1 MRLVVTGAGGA
12 LARAFLAQVPSHH
25 EVHAFDHAGLDVGD
39 HDAVRRTVEPLQP
52 DAVINLAAFTQVDAN
67 ETDPLRA
74 ARDNAMGPQHLA
86 LAARACGA
94 VLLHVSTDFVF
105 DGGKG
110 APYDELDAPAP
121 LSVYGRAK
129 LAGEESVRHLLP
141 EHLIVRVGYVYG
153 GASHYVTKA
162 VRALAD
168 GEAVGGQADR
178 VGTPTYAP
186 DLAALMIPLLLTRR
200 FGTYHLAGP
209 DPASWFE
216 VLSRLKDLGGSA
228 RRGVAADRRRARRSP
243 RVRPPYS
250 ALTSVFVPN
259 LGIPSLPPLDDA
271 LTRFLA
277 DTMGAPP

>member
-12 LARAFLAQVPSHH
+12 LGRAFLAQVPAHH

-39 HDAVRRTVEPLQP
+39 HDAVRRTVEPLHP
-52 DAVINLAAFTQVDAN
+52 DAVINFAAFTRVDAN
-67 ETDPLRA
+67 EMDPLRA

-94 VLLHVSTDFVF
+94 SLLQVSTDFVF
-105 DGGKG
+105 DGAKG
-110 APYDELDAPAP
+110 DAYDELDAPAP

-129 LAGEESVRHLLP
+129 LAGEEHVRHLLP
-141 EHLIVRVGYVYG
+141 EHVIVRVGYVFG

-162 VRALAD
+162 VRALVD
-168 GEAVGGQADR
+168 GEAVGGQVDR

-186 DLAALMIPLLLTRR
+186 DLAGLMLPLLLTHR

-216 VLSRLKDLGGSA
+216 VLSRLKELGDLPGE
-228 RRGVAADRRRARRSP
+228 VWPQTADELALPAP
-243 RVRPPYS
+243 RPAYS
-250 ALTSVFVPN
+250 ALGSVFVPN
-259 LGIPSLPPLDDA
+259 LGIGSLPPLDDA

-277 DTMGAPP
+277 DTTGARP

>member
-12 LARAFLAQVPSHH
+12 LARAFLAQVPPHH
-25 EVHAFDHAGLDVGD
+25 EVHAFDHVGLDVGD

-67 ETDPLRA
+67 EADPLRA

-105 DGGKG
+105 DGAKG

-162 VRALAD
+162 VRALID
-168 GEAVGGQADR
+168 GEAVGGQVDR

-216 VLSRLKDLGGSA
+216 VLSRMKDLGGLPGEVWPQTVDELA
-228 RRGVAADRRRARRSP
+228 LPAL
-243 RVRPPYS
+243 RPSYS
-250 ALTSVFVPN
+250 ALTSVFVSN

-271 LTRFLA
+271 LPRFLA
-277 DTMGAPP
+277 DTRGAHP

>member
-1 MRLVVTGAGGA
+1 MRLLVTGADGA
-12 LARAFLAQVPSHH
+12 LARALLAQVPSHH

-39 HDAVRRTVEPLQP
+39 HDAVRRTVEPLHP

-86 LAARACGA
+86 LASRACGA

-105 DGGKG
+105 DGAKG
-110 APYDELDAPAP
+110 APYDELDTPAP

-129 LAGEESVRHLLP
+129 LAGEEHVRHLLP

-153 GASHYVTKA
+153 GPSHYVTKA

-168 GEAVGGQADR
+168 GEAVGGQVDR

-186 DLAALMIPLLLTRR
+186 DLAALIIPLLLTHR

-216 VLSRLKDLGGSA
+216 VLSRLKDLGSLPGE
-228 RRGVAADRRRARRSP
+228 VWPQTADELALPAP
-243 RVRPPYS
+243 RPAFS
-250 ALTSVFVPN
+250 ALTSVFTPN
-259 LGIPSLPPLDDA
+259 LGIASLPPLDEA
-271 LTRFLA
+271 LTRFSA
-277 DTMGAPP
+277 ATRGTPS

>member
-39 HDAVRRTVEPLQP
+39 HDAVRRTVEPLRP
-52 DAVINLAAFTQVDAN
+52 DAVINLAAFTRVDAN

-94 VLLHVSTDFVF
+94 TLLHVSTDFVF
-105 DGGKG
+105 DGGKD

-121 LSVYGRAK
+121 LSVYGRVK

-162 VRALAD
+162 VRALTD

-186 DLAALMIPLLLTRR
+186 DLASLMIPLLLTRR

-216 VLSRLKDLGGSA
+216 VLSRLKELGDLPGEVWPQTAEELGLPA
-228 RRGVAADRRRARRSP
+228 R
-243 RVRPPYS
+243 RPPYS

-259 LGIPSLPPLDDA
+259 LGIPSLPPLDEA

-277 DTMGAPP
+277 DRQGAPP